1 MRKVKG
7 PNDFFTEK
15 TRCTQSRRILPQI
28 MVYCA
33 HMTSNDIFRDT
44 RVAHVREL
52 KAEVAR
58 LKEELAREHDARE
71 SLESHFAL
79 ALAAARDAERM
90 PPDAELLIIDGWN
103 AVIGTRRLDDAAR
116 HARRDSLVADLRA
129 RVAADPRL
137 HVWALFDGTEMR
149 AAAESDGR
157 LRVGY
162 TGGSGAHRADRMVCD
177 YLRARKILGIKHPV
191 TVVTDDKDFAK
202 EAATLGAA
210 VKGTDTLHAKT
221 KAD

>member
-1 MRKVKG
+1 
-7 PNDFFTEK
+7 
-15 TRCTQSRRILPQI
+15 

-33 HMTSNDIFRDT
+33 RMTTNDIFRDT

-58 LKEELAREHDARE
+58 LKEELARTREARE
-71 SLESHFAL
+71 SLDRHFSL

-90 PPDAELLIIDGWN
+90 PPDAELLIVDGWN

-116 HARRDSLVADLRA
+116 HARRDRLVADLRA
-129 RVAADPRL
+129 RASANPRL
-137 HVWALFDGTEMR
+137 HVWALCDGAEMR
-149 AAAESDGR
+149 AAAESGGR

-162 TGGSGAHRADRMVCD
+162 TGGTGAHRADRMVCD
-177 YLRARKILGIKHPV
+177 YLRMRKILGLNNPV

-202 EAATLGAA
+202 EAAALGAA
-210 VKGTDTLHAKT
+210 VKGTDTLDAQ
-221 KAD
+221 AQAN

>member
-1 MRKVKG
+1 
-7 PNDFFTEK
+7 
-15 TRCTQSRRILPQI
+15 
-28 MVYCA
+28 
-33 HMTSNDIFRDT
+33 MTANDIFRDT

-58 LKEELAREHDARE
+58 LKEELAREHGARE

-90 PPDAELLIIDGWN
+90 APDAELLVVDGWN
-103 AVIGTRRLDDAAR
+103 AVIGTRCLDDAAR
-116 HARRDSLVADLRA
+116 HARRDRLIETLRA

-162 TGGSGAHRADRMVCD
+162 TGGTGAHRADRMVCD
-177 YLRARKILGIKHPV
+177 YLRMRKILGLNHAV

-202 EAATLGAA
+202 EAAALGAS
-210 VKGTDTLHAKT
+210 VKGTDTLNAKT
-221 KAD
+221 QAN

>member
-1 MRKVKG
+1 
-7 PNDFFTEK
+7 
-15 TRCTQSRRILPQI
+15 

-58 LKEELAREHDARE
+58 LKEELAREHGARE

-90 PPDAELLIIDGWN
+90 APDAELLVVDGWN
-103 AVIGTRRLDDAAR
+103 AVIGTHRLDADAR
-116 HARRDSLVADLRA
+116 HAGRDRLVANLRA
-129 RVAADPRL
+129 RVSADPRL
-137 HVWALFDGTEMR
+137 HVWALFDGAEMR

-162 TGGSGAHRADRMVCD
+162 TGGTGAHRADRMVCD
-177 YLRARKILGIKHPV
+177 YLRMRKILGLNHAV

-202 EAATLGAA
+202 EAAALGAS
-210 VKGTDTLHAKT
+210 VKGTDTLNAKT
-221 KAD
+221 QAN

>member
-1 MRKVKG
+1 
-7 PNDFFTEK
+7 
-15 TRCTQSRRILPQI
+15 

-58 LKEELAREHDARE
+58 LKEELAREHGARE

-90 PPDAELLIIDGWN
+90 APDAELLVVDGWN
-103 AVIGTRRLDDAAR
+103 AVIGTHRLDADAR
-116 HARRDSLVADLRA
+116 HAGRDRLVAILRA

-162 TGGSGAHRADRMVCD
+162 TGGTGAHRADRMVCD
-177 YLRARKILGIKHPV
+177 YLRMRKILGLNHAV
-191 TVVTDDKDFAK
+191 TVVTDDKDRKSTRLNSSHPTTSRMPSSA
-202 EAATLGAA
+202 
-210 VKGTDTLHAKT
+210 
-221 KAD
+221 

>member
-1 MRKVKG
+1 
-7 PNDFFTEK
+7 
-15 TRCTQSRRILPQI
+15 

-58 LKEELAREHDARE
+58 LKEELAREHGARE

-79 ALAAARDAERM
+79 ALAAVRDAERM
-90 PPDAELLIIDGWN
+90 APDAELLVVDGWN
-103 AVIGTRRLDDAAR
+103 AVIGTHRLDADAR
-116 HARRDSLVADLRA
+116 HAGRHRLVAILRA

-137 HVWALFDGTEMR
+137 HVWALFDGAEMR
-149 AAAESDGR
+149 ATAESDGR

-162 TGGSGAHRADRMVCD
+162 TGGTGAHRADRMVCD
-177 YLRARKILGIKHPV
+177 YLRMRKILGLNHAV

-202 EAATLGAA
+202 EAAALGAS
-210 VKGTDTLHAKT
+210 VKGTDTLNAKT
-221 KAD
+221 QAN

>member
-1 MRKVKG
+1 
-7 PNDFFTEK
+7 
-15 TRCTQSRRILPQI
+15 
-28 MVYCA
+28 MVYYP
-33 HMTSNDIFRDT
+33 HMTANDIIRDT

-58 LKEELAREHDARE
+58 LKEELSRAHDAYA

-90 PPDAELLIIDGWN
+90 PPDAELLVVDGWN
-103 AVIGTRRLDDAAR
+103 VVIGTHRLDADAR
-116 HARRDSLVADLRA
+116 HAGRDRLVANLRA

-137 HVWALFDGTEMR
+137 HVWALFDGAEMR

-162 TGGSGAHRADRMVCD
+162 TGGTGAHRADRMVCD
-177 YLRARKILGIKHPV
+177 YLRMRKILGLNHAV

-202 EAATLGAA
+202 EAAALGAS
-210 VKGTDTLHAKT
+210 VKGTDTLNAKT
-221 KAD
+221 QAN

>member
-1 MRKVKG
+1 
-7 PNDFFTEK
+7 
-15 TRCTQSRRILPQI
+15 
-28 MVYCA
+28 
-33 HMTSNDIFRDT
+33 MTANDIIRDT

-58 LKEELAREHDARE
+58 LKEELARAREAHE

-90 PPDAELLIIDGWN
+90 PPDAELLIVDGWN
-103 AVIGTRRLDDAAR
+103 AVIGTRRLDADAR
-116 HARRDSLVADLRA
+116 HAGRDRLIENLRA

-137 HVWALFDGTEMR
+137 HVWALFDGAEMR
-149 AAAESDGR
+149 ATAEAEGR

-162 TGGSGAHRADRMVCD
+162 SGGTGAHRADRMVCD
-177 YLRARKILGIKHPV
+177 YLRMRKILGLNHPV

-210 VKGTDTLHAKT
+210 VKGTDTLNAQ
-221 KAD
+221 AQAN

>member
-1 MRKVKG
+1 
-7 PNDFFTEK
+7 
-15 TRCTQSRRILPQI
+15 
-28 MVYCA
+28 MVYCP

-90 PPDAELLIIDGWN
+90 VPDAELLVVDGWN
-103 AVIGTRRLDDAAR
+103 AVIGTHRLDADAR
-116 HARRDSLVADLRA
+116 HAGRDRLVAILRA

-137 HVWALFDGTEMR
+137 HVWALFDGAEMR

-162 TGGSGAHRADRMVCD
+162 TGGTGAHRADRMVCD
-177 YLRARKILGIKHPV
+177 YLRMRKILGLNHAV

-202 EAATLGAA
+202 EAAALGAS
-210 VKGTDTLHAKT
+210 VKGTDTLNAKT
-221 KAD
+221 QAN

>member
-1 MRKVKG
+1 
-7 PNDFFTEK
+7 
-15 TRCTQSRRILPQI
+15 
-28 MVYCA
+28 
-33 HMTSNDIFRDT
+33 MTANDIFRDT

-58 LKEELAREHDARE
+58 HKEELARVRDAHE

-103 AVIGTRRLDDAAR
+103 AVIGTRRLDNDAR
-116 HARRDSLVADLRA
+116 HARYDRLIENLRA

-137 HVWALFDGTEMR
+137 HVWALFDGAEMR
-149 AAAESDGR
+149 AEAEAGGR

-162 TGGSGAHRADRMVCD
+162 TGGTGAHRADRMVCD
-177 YLRARKILGIKHPV
+177 YLRMRKILGLNHAV

-202 EAATLGAA
+202 EAAALGAA
-210 VKGTDTLHAKT
+210 VKGTDTLDAQT
-221 KAD
+221 QAS